1 MILLLVSYSFLPL
14 LADSVDFSDG
24 LLNKVLPYKVRPRR
38 EFRLYEAESKQV
50 EGLEDE
56 DKMGG

>member
-1 MILLLVSYSFLPL
+1 MSYSFLPL